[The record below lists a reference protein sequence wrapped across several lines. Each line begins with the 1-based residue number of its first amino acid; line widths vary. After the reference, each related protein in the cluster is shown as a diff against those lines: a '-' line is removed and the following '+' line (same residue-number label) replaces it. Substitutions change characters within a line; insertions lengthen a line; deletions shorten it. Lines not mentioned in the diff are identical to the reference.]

1 MHLQQGFHTRMHM
14 HSQQPGTVNR
24 ASWPIKSYT
33 QGWEKDTR
41 KIQNQLRKI
50 IKEFPDNYFPISI

>member
-1 MHLQQGFHTRMHM
+1 MHLQQGFLTRMHM

-33 QGWEKDTR
+33 QGWEKDT
-41 KIQNQLRKI
+41 KENPKQLHRV
-50 IKEFPDNYFPISI
+50 IKEFPKGI